1 MQCKFYMAIG
11 VNGQRMTSLVSWMNL
26 QVCILTPP
34 PQKKINSSFSLYQQL
49 YAEELFLIPAQI
61 IYRLVVLR
69 NILNFF
75 FHFKDSPEE
84 WMAENVAH
92 LFILCG
98 DVITSKML
106 ISKAINGRTV
116 ELSTITTSFCV
127 VKISWF
133 LLYKKCLFWSHFL
146 RSFII
151 IFTFWYNHVYTIIKR
166 IWLKKLI
173 INHLHI
179 IDNDWIK
186 FWDVCMQI
194 NAYRL
199 FIYTDL

>member
-1 MQCKFYMAIG
+1 MQILHGYRREWTEDDIISILDEL
-11 VNGQRMTSLVSWMNL
+11 TSMHFN
-26 QVCILTPP
+26 T

-61 IYRLVVLR
+61 IYHLVVLR
-69 NILNFF
+69 NILIFF
-75 FHFKDSPEE
+75 FHFEDSPEE

-127 VKISWF
+127 VKIS
-133 LLYKKCLFWSHFL
+133 
-146 RSFII
+146 
-151 IFTFWYNHVYTIIKR
+151 
-166 IWLKKLI
+166 
-173 INHLHI
+173 
-179 IDNDWIK
+179 
-186 FWDVCMQI
+186 
-194 NAYRL
+194 
-199 FIYTDL
+199 

>member
-34 PQKKINSSFSLYQQL
+34 PKKKNKFKLFIIPTVVRRRIIFNSCTNNIPPSSFEKY
-49 YAEELFLIPAQI
+49 FD
-61 IYRLVVLR
+61 
-69 NILNFF
+69 FF
-75 FHFKDSPEE
+75 FHFEDSPEE

-127 VKISWF
+127 VKIS
-133 LLYKKCLFWSHFL
+133 
-146 RSFII
+146 
-151 IFTFWYNHVYTIIKR
+151 
-166 IWLKKLI
+166 
-173 INHLHI
+173 
-179 IDNDWIK
+179 
-186 FWDVCMQI
+186 
-194 NAYRL
+194 
-199 FIYTDL
+199 

>member
-1 MQCKFYMAIG
+1 MQILHGYRREWTEDDIISILDEL
-11 VNGQRMTSLVSWMNL
+11 TSMHFN
-26 QVCILTPP
+26 TPP
-34 PQKKINSSFSLYQQL
+34 PPKKINSSFSLYQQL

-61 IYRLVVLR
+61 IYHLVVLR

-75 FHFKDSPEE
+75 FHFEDSPEE

-127 VKISWF
+127 VKIS
-133 LLYKKCLFWSHFL
+133 
-146 RSFII
+146 
-151 IFTFWYNHVYTIIKR
+151 
-166 IWLKKLI
+166 
-173 INHLHI
+173 
-179 IDNDWIK
+179 
-186 FWDVCMQI
+186 
-194 NAYRL
+194 
-199 FIYTDL
+199 

>member
-1 MQCKFYMAIG
+1 MQILHGYRREWTEDDIISILDEL
-11 VNGQRMTSLVSWMNL
+11 TSMHFN
-26 QVCILTPP
+26 T

-61 IYRLVVLR
+61 NIYHLVVLR
-69 NILNFF
+69 NILIFF
-75 FHFKDSPEE
+75 FHFEDSPEE

-127 VKISWF
+127 VKIS
-133 LLYKKCLFWSHFL
+133 
-146 RSFII
+146 
-151 IFTFWYNHVYTIIKR
+151 
-166 IWLKKLI
+166 
-173 INHLHI
+173 
-179 IDNDWIK
+179 
-186 FWDVCMQI
+186 
-194 NAYRL
+194 
-199 FIYTDL
+199 

>member
-1 MQCKFYMAIG
+1 MQILHGYRREWTEDDIISILDEL
-11 VNGQRMTSLVSWMNL
+11 TSMD
-26 QVCILTPP
+26 
-34 PQKKINSSFSLYQQL
+34 FSLYQQL

-61 IYRLVVLR
+61 IYHLVVLR

-75 FHFKDSPEE
+75 FHFEDSPEE

-127 VKISWF
+127 VKIS
-133 LLYKKCLFWSHFL
+133 
-146 RSFII
+146 
-151 IFTFWYNHVYTIIKR
+151 
-166 IWLKKLI
+166 
-173 INHLHI
+173 
-179 IDNDWIK
+179 
-186 FWDVCMQI
+186 
-194 NAYRL
+194 
-199 FIYTDL
+199 